1 MIKTFASKDTAVLF
15 AGKRIAR
22 LGTDVQRSAMRKLAV
37 LNRVVDVEELRIPP
51 GNRLE
56 KLSGDREGQ
65 WSMRVNAQWR
75 VCFIWRDGDAW
86 EVELVDYH

>member
-1 MIKTFASKDTAVLF
+1 MIKTFANKDTAAIF
-15 AGKRIAR
+15 AGKRIGR
-22 LGTDVQRSAMRKLAV
+22 LGPDLQRSAMRKLAI
-37 LNRVVDVEELRIPP
+37 LNRVRDVEELRIPP

-56 KLSGDREGQ
+56 KLTGDREGQ
-65 WSMRVNAQWR
+65 WSIRVNAQWR